1 MVLSAVAEFLLLCTV
16 LQISWRTDRVSSLRG
31 KETAVRR
38 E

>member
-16 LQISWRTDRVSSLRG
+16 LQIPWRTDRDSGLRG
-31 KETAVRR
+31 KETAVRI